1 MEVHK
6 NSQNVFPDQ
15 NIKPSL
21 EMLKCWNVERDMC
34 KCFIRGLKPE
44 IRQRIAS
51 NLSVQETV
59 ADANRK
65 RT

>member
-1 MEVHK
+1 MKVHK

-21 EMLKCWNVERDMC
+21 ERNMC

-44 IRQRIAS
+44 IGQRITS